1 MKCSYCGGS
10 NFKEYYGEYICKDC
24 GTRNKKETTTTTT
37 TTAKPLSATSGAGVC
52 EICGGKDFKEY
63 LGKKICKNCGSPLK
77 ETSTTTTTT
86 STPKPSTTTAKPL
99 STTTT
104 SGDVCSFCKGTEFK
118 EYLGKKIC
126 KNCGSPLESSST
138 TTTSTTTT
146 TTTTTPKPSTTTSKP
161 LSTTSNADV
170 CAICGGKDF
179 KEYLGKKICKNCGSP
194 LASTSTTTTST
205 PKPSTTTTKPR
216 ATTTAPKPASKTVS
230 TPTTKSTTTTSEP
243 VTVSTP
249 PITYKYDFSIVFKPS
264 VKLFGFES
272 FTKDKKIADEIQN
285 YLLSKKYRVSEGYG
299 ESSDT
304 EIYSKA
310 IIVVGT
316 KAEYIDSKINEKL
329 NSYKRDSERHGKS
342 IVYYVYDK
350 SIPNGLPIDV
360 TNTESFDSNGDDF
373 LEALSKR
380 FIEESSK
387 Y

>member
-1 MKCSYCGGS
+1 MKCSFCGGS
-10 NFKEYYGEYICKDC
+10 NFKEYLGDYICKDC

-37 TTAKPLSATSGAGVC
+37 TTTTAKPMSTTTSVAGVC
-52 EICGGKDFKEY
+52 AICGGKDFKEY
-63 LGKKICKNCGSPLK
+63 MGKKICKNCGSPLAP
-77 ETSTTTTTT
+77 T
-86 STPKPSTTTAKPL
+86 
-99 STTTT
+99 
-104 SGDVCSFCKGTEFK
+104 
-118 EYLGKKIC
+118 
-126 KNCGSPLESSST
+126 T

-146 TTTTTPKPSTTTSKP
+146 TPKPTTTTAKPMSTTTS
-161 LSTTSNADV
+161 SSSVGV

-179 KEYLGKKICKNCGSP
+179 KEYLGKQICKNCGSP
-194 LASTSTTTTST
+194 LAPTATKTTTTTAKPTTT
-205 PKPSTTTTKPR
+205 PKPTTSKPKPATKTVSSTTTTKPL
-216 ATTTAPKPASKTVS
+216 S
-230 TPTTKSTTTTSEP
+230 TPTTKPES
-243 VTVSTP
+243 VSTP
-249 PITYKYDFSIVFKPS
+249 PVSYKYDFSIVFKPS

-329 NSYKRDSERHGKS
+329 NSYKRDSERYGKS

-360 TNTESFDSNGDDF
+360 SNTESFDSNGDDF
-373 LEALSKR
+373 LEMLSKR
-380 FIEESSK
+380 FIEESGK